1 MFDFTK
7 EDALEAAAQF
17 CCGLYEWTRTFS
29 GSPSAVEFEMIN
41 DKYDTSLLESENF
54 RGGHFIHNIAVVFDF
69 AETGTW
75 DGTNIV
81 ESTWDTLDSLGE
93 VMTELCPFTEVFY
106 KDLSFMDLNGGELLG
121 GQVGD
126 RWSLEILRTV
136 IRAAFA
142 RYFLISGS
150 PLVLEDIALLAG
162 VSLKT
167 VQNAASSRG
176 KDRLVVSDSLF
187 VGKSAATTEEALRW
201 LTTKKGYTGPFFPD
215 AIPSYEQYE
224 TLGQLKYHC
233 ELLIKKTDMD
243 RNDIAKK
250 LKWSQ
255 LSSDA
260 LGNLLKLKVD
270 EKLDELTPTHLME
283 FGKLTEVGNLKTF
296 VREASKIIASSVAE
310 LKAKK
315 LEIYQ

>member
-7 EDALEAAAQF
+7 EEALEAAAQF
-17 CCGLYEWTRTFS
+17 CCGLYEWTRTFT
-29 GSPSAVEFEMIN
+29 GSPCDVVLKQVNGS
-41 DKYDTSLLESENF
+41 YDTSLLDTESF
-54 RGGHFIHNIAVVFDF
+54 RGGYFIHNISVVFDF

-75 DGTNIV
+75 EGTNIV
-81 ESTWDTLDSLGE
+81 ESTWDTLDSLCE
-93 VMTELCPFTEVFY
+93 VMTELSPFTEVFY
-106 KDLSFMDLNGGELLG
+106 KDLHFLDLYGNELLDG
-121 GQVGD
+121 RVGD

-167 VQNAASSRG
+167 VQNAASSKG

-187 VGKSAATTEEALRW
+187 IGKSAATPEEALRW
-201 LTTKKGYTGPFFPD
+201 LTTKKGYTGPFFLD
-215 AIPSYEQYE
+215 VIPSYEQYE

-233 ELLIKKTDMD
+233 ELLLKKADMTCQD
-243 RNDIAKK
+243 VAKK
-250 LKWSQ
+250 LKWKQTTCES
-255 LSSDA
+255 LA
-260 LGNLLKLKVD
+260 NLLKLRVD
-270 EKLDELTPTHLME
+270 ESLDELTPAHILE
-283 FGKLTEVGNLKTF
+283 FGQLTTVENLKTF

-310 LKAKK
+310 FKANN
-315 LEIYQ
+315 LEIQ